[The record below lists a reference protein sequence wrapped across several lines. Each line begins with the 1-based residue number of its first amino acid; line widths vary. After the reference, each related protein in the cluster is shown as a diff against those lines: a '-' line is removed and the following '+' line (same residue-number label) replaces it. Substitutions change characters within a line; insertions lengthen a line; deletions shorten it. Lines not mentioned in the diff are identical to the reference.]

1 MSRLCHNVPLWTSA
15 EAVAATGGRASEPW
29 SATGV
34 SIDSRSVE
42 AGDLFVALAG
52 PNHDGH
58 DFVQAAFDRAAAA
71 AMVSRRL
78 EQRPEGVPQLLVV
91 DTFEGLHTLAGRARE
106 RSAAHI
112 IAITG
117 SVGKTGT
124 KELLAGALASC
135 GTTLASAGNLN
146 NHIGVPLS
154 LARLPQGAAYGV
166 FEVGMNHP
174 GEIGPLSR
182 LARPHTAL
190 ITTIAEAHTEFFT
203 SLDAVAD
210 AKAEIFEGLEPGGT
224 VVLNR
229 DNDYFDRLA
238 AAARS
243 AGAGRIVSFGENA
256 HADAR
261 LLAWQPARPPAAPRP
276 LRSAAPNSITEIAFS
291 GRHWALNSVA
301 VLACV
306 RAAGAPVKLAAH
318 ALRTVGPGPGR
329 GVRLRIPVADGFCE
343 LIDESY
349 NASPAAVRAAIA
361 TLAETAPLAPGG
373 RRLAVLGD
381 MLELGEAAERWHAE
395 LAGDLE
401 AAGIDL
407 VFTVGPLMAHLHRAL
422 DPARRGAHAPHSEG
436 LTDILRAELRSG
448 DVVLVK
454 GSLGSRMGP
463 IVRRL
468 AADATAAR
476 RS

>member
-1 MSRLCHNVPLWTSA
+1 MSRPCHTVPLWTSA
-15 EAVAATGGRASEPW
+15 EAASATGGRAPESW

-58 DFVQAAFDRAAAA
+58 DFVQAAFEREAAA
-71 AMVSRRL
+71 AMVSR
-78 EQRPEGVPQLLVV
+78 QPKARPEGAPLLLVV
-91 DTFEGLHTLAGRARE
+91 DTFEGLRTLAGRARE
-106 RSAAHI
+106 RSAAHFV
-112 IAITG
+112 AITG

-124 KELLAGALASC
+124 KEMLARALAGC
-135 GTTLASAGNLN
+135 GATHASAGNLN

-154 LARLPQGAAYGV
+154 LARLPQDAAYGV

-182 LARPHTAL
+182 LLRPQTAL
-190 ITTIAEAHTEFFT
+190 ITTIAAAHTEFF
-203 SLDAVAD
+203 SGLDAVAD
-210 AKAEIFEGLEPGGT
+210 AKAEIFEGLEGGGT
-224 VVLNR
+224 AVLNR
-229 DNDYFDRLA
+229 DNAYFDRLA

-243 AGAGRIVSFGENA
+243 AGAGRIVSFGESGQA
-256 HADAR
+256 EAR
-261 LLAWQPARPPAAPRP
+261 LLAWEPGAEGGTVTAAIDGAE
-276 LRSAAPNSITEIAFS
+276 LRYEIAYT
-291 GRHWALNSVA
+291 GRHWALEQRGRAGLRPCRRRSGRA
-301 VLACV
+301 GSR
-306 RAAGAPVKLAAH
+306 RAAYARAG
-318 ALRTVGPGPGR
+318 RGPGR
-329 GVRLRIPVADGFCE
+329 APPRPGRSGFCA

-373 RRLAVLGD
+373 RRIAVLGD
-381 MLELGEAAERWHAE
+381 MLELGESAERWHAE
-395 LAGDLE
+395 LADDLD

-407 VFTVGPLMAHLHRAL
+407 VFTAGPLMAHLHRAL
-422 DPARRGAHAPHSEG
+422 DPARRGAHAAQSEG
-436 LTDILRAELRSG
+436 LADVLRAELRAG

-463 IVRRL
+463 IVQRL
-468 AADATAAR
+468 AADRAAAP

>member
-1 MSRLCHNVPLWTSA
+1 MSRPCHSVPLWTSA
-15 EAVAATGGRASEPW
+15 EAASATGGQTHGRW

-58 DFVQAAFDRAAAA
+58 DYVQAAFDREAVA
-71 AMVSRRL
+71 AMVSR
-78 EQRPEGVPQLLVV
+78 QPEARSQGTPLLLVV
-91 DTFEGLHTLAGRARE
+91 DTFEGLRTLADTARE
-106 RSAAHI
+106 RSDAHI
-112 IAITG
+112 VAITG

-124 KELLAGALASC
+124 KELLAAALASC
-135 GTTLASAGNLN
+135 GSTLASAGNLN

-154 LARLPQGAAYGV
+154 LARLPRGAAYGV
-166 FEVGMNHP
+166 FEIGMNHP

-182 LARPHTAL
+182 LLRPHTAL
-190 ITTIAEAHTEFFT
+190 VTTIAAAHTEFFT
-203 SLDAVAD
+203 GLDAVAD
-210 AKAEIFEGLEPGGT
+210 AKAEIFEGLESGGSA
-224 VVLNR
+224 VLNR
-229 DNDYFDRLA
+229 DNAYFERLA
-238 AAARS
+238 ADARS
-243 AGAGRIVSFGENA
+243 AGAGRIISFGESPKA
-256 HADAR
+256 EAR
-261 LLAWQPARPPAAPRP
+261 LLAWQPATSGGSVTAEIDGAAFEY
-276 LRSAAPNSITEIAFS
+276 EIAFS
-291 GRHWALNSVA
+291 GRHWALNSIA

-306 RAAGAPVKLAAH
+306 HAAHAPIKLAAR
-318 ALRTVGPGPGR
+318 ALRTVGPGAGR
-329 GVRLRIPVADGFCE
+329 GERRRIPLAGGFCE

-361 TLAETAPLAPGG
+361 TLAETAPLAREG

-401 AAGIDL
+401 SAGIDL
-407 VFTVGPLMAHLHRAL
+407 VFTAGPLMAYLYAAL
-422 DPARRGAHAPHSEG
+422 DPTRRGGHAPDSDG
-436 LTDILRAELRSG
+436 LTGMLRAELRPG

-463 IVRRL
+463 LVRCL
-468 AADATAAR
+468 AADATAAQ